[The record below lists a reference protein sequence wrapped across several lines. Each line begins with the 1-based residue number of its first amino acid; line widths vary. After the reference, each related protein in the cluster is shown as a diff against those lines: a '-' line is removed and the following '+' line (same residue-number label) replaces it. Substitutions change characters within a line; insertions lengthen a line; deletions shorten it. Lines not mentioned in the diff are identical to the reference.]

1 MVCNVDIIFPGN
13 YRQLNTSVFPHRKIW
28 NAIIVID
35 RRHLWSYFFNWWPRK
50 ELKEKGI
57 RIFMGFFILME
68 LISAIANI
76 YGRYNFAKSFLTSGI
91 FGLVNA
97 ILFFWV
103 IRMVNEMLTI
113 AAQVYKT
120 PDKKTLFI
128 NFEKVGQKVPPFF
141 ITCL

>member
-1 MVCNVDIIFPGN
+1 MIDNLILQSSRIERYGMLLLSLTGATYGLIFLIGG
-13 YRQLNTSVFPHRKIW
+13 R
-28 NAIIVID
+28 
-35 RRHLWSYFFNWWPRK
+35 RK

-91 FGLVNA
+91 FGLINA

-113 AAQVYKT
+113 RRKGIQNT
-120 PDKKTLFI
+120 R
-128 NFEKVGQKVPPFF
+128 
-141 ITCL
+141 

>member
-1 MVCNVDIIFPGN
+1 
-13 YRQLNTSVFPHRKIW
+13 
-28 NAIIVID
+28 
-35 RRHLWSYFFNWWPRK
+35 
-50 ELKEKGI
+50 
-57 RIFMGFFILME
+57 MGFFILME